1 MLIFVF
7 YLNTL
12 EKLIKLHVVSLSP
25 SAAGASSYILFL
37 QADNSSHLGFP
48 MVIGLTEAQAISMF
62 MEDIKPARPL
72 THDLF
77 ANFIQQTDVTISF
90 VEISSFQDGVF
101 FAKIHARALGG
112 DFILDARPSDSI
124 ALGLRLNVEIR
135 IEEALLSEI
144 AIPMDTFHAEASDD
158 IEIIPATVSE
168 IIAEL
173 ESSLAKALAD
183 ENYEEAARLRDQLN
197 QLTK

>member
-12 EKLIKLHVVSLSP
+12 GELIKLQVVSLSP

-37 QADNSSHLGFP
+37 QADQGNNLGFP

-62 MEDIKPARPL
+62 MEEIIPTRPL

-77 ANFIQQTDVTISF
+77 ANFIKESSIQISF
-90 VEISSFQDGVF
+90 IEITSFQDGVF
-101 FAKIHARALGG
+101 FAKIHAKSTNGE
-112 DFILDARPSDSI
+112 FILDARPSDSI
-124 ALGLRLNVEIR
+124 ALGLRLNVGIYISES
-135 IEEALLSEI
+135 LLSEI
-144 AIPMDTFHAEASDD
+144 AIPMDVIHSDD
-158 IEIIPATVSE
+158 DEILEMNTKSLSE
-168 IIAEL
+168 ITAEL
-173 ESSLAKALAD
+173 EFSLEKALAE

>member
-12 EKLIKLHVVSLSP
+12 GELIKLQVVSLSP

-37 QADNSSHLGFP
+37 QADQGSHLGFP

-62 MEDIKPARPL
+62 MEEIIPTRPL

-77 ANFIQQTDVTISF
+77 ANFIKESSIQISF
-90 VEISSFQDGVF
+90 IEITSFQDGVF
-101 FAKIHARALGG
+101 FAKIHANSTNGE
-112 DFILDARPSDSI
+112 FILDARPSDSI
-124 ALGLRLNVEIR
+124 ALGLRLNVGIYISES
-135 IEEALLSEI
+135 LLSEI
-144 AIPMDTFHAEASDD
+144 AIPMDVIHSDD
-158 IEIIPATVSE
+158 DEILEINTKSLSE
-168 IIAEL
+168 ITAEL
-173 ESSLAKALAD
+173 EFSLEKALAE

>member
-12 EKLIKLHVVSLSP
+12 EKLIKLRVVSLSP

-37 QADNSSHLGFP
+37 QAVDNSQLGFP
-48 MVIGLTEAQAISMF
+48 MVIGLSEAQAISMF
-62 MEDIKPARPL
+62 QPARPL

-77 ANFIQQTDVTISF
+77 ANFILQSGSKVSMI
-90 VEISSFQDGVF
+90 EISGFHDGVF
-101 FAKIHARALGG
+101 FAKIHVKSN
-112 DFILDARPSDSI
+112 DEEFILDARPSDSI
-124 ALGLRLNVEIR
+124 ALGLRLNADIYISES
-135 IEEALLSEI
+135 LLHEI
-144 AIPMDTFHAEASDD
+144 AIPIDAFHGSVDEEFEISAASST
-158 IEIIPATVSE
+158 EIK
-168 IIAEL
+168 AEL
-173 ESSLAKALAD
+173 ELALEKALAD

>member
-12 EKLIKLHVVSLSP
+12 GELIKLQVVSLSP

-37 QADNSSHLGFP
+37 QADQGNHLGFP

-62 MEDIKPARPL
+62 MEEIIPTRPL

-77 ANFIQQTDVTISF
+77 ANFIKESSIQISF
-90 VEISSFQDGVF
+90 IEITSFQDGVF
-101 FAKIHARALGG
+101 FAKIHAKSTNGE
-112 DFILDARPSDSI
+112 FILDARPSDSI
-124 ALGLRLNVEIR
+124 ALGLRLNVGIYISEL
-135 IEEALLSEI
+135 LLSEI
-144 AIPMDTFHAEASDD
+144 AIPMDVIHADD
-158 IEIIPATVSE
+158 EEILEMNMKSLSE
-168 IIAEL
+168 ITAEL
-173 ESSLAKALAD
+173 EFSLEKALAE

>member
-1 MLIFVF
+1 LLIFVF

-12 EKLIKLHVVSLSP
+12 GELIKLQVVSLSP

-37 QADNSSHLGFP
+37 QADQGNHLGFP

-62 MEDIKPARPL
+62 MEEIVPARPL

-77 ANFIQQTDVTISF
+77 ANFIKESSILISF
-90 VEISSFQDGVF
+90 VEITSFQDGVF
-101 FAKIHARALGG
+101 FAKIHAKSSNGE
-112 DFILDARPSDSI
+112 FILDARPSDSI
-124 ALGLRLNVEIR
+124 ALGLRLNVGIYISES
-135 IEEALLSEI
+135 LLSEI
-144 AIPMDTFHAEASDD
+144 AIPMDVLHLDD
-158 IEIIPATVSE
+158 DEILEMNTKSLSE
-168 IIAEL
+168 ITAEL
-173 ESSLAKALAD
+173 EFSLEKALAE